1 MHSWC
6 HQMMME
12 VNAVLAPGVLHVAD
26 YRREQ
31 QHAVPPPGMSTLAQ
45 TNASWSANVEVCFQ
59 PNCRAAQKSLAALRD
74 LAMVK
79 RIAPIRVISF
89 FLLAAC
95 GAACQSESR
104 SADLLQGLEFDGSD
118 SHELQRQEMPTRS
131 SLPDAPSV
139 QPPTQA
145 EKFRTFI
152 DEARSPLTFG
162 AAGVNAGIM
171 RETELGRLTPGRQAS
186 LTALY
191 KGVLIQKESGAFF
204 GKYLYPSLL
213 KQDPRYYPSTSGSF
227 LGRATYAA
235 SRILITRN
243 DAGERTLNTSY
254 FLGVLTSVAIATAY
268 RPYWRRST
276 SATFKT
282 FGSTIGSDA
291 GINLLH
297 EFGPGIRQMVKVR
310 APKFVS
316 RIEERITNDQTL
328 RDVVTTPR

>member
-1 MHSWC
+1 
-6 HQMMME
+6 
-12 VNAVLAPGVLHVAD
+12 
-26 YRREQ
+26 
-31 QHAVPPPGMSTLAQ
+31 MS
-45 TNASWSANVEVCFQ
+45 
-59 PNCRAAQKSLAALRD
+59 
-74 LAMVK
+74 
-79 RIAPIRVISF
+79 
-89 FLLAAC
+89 FLLLATCIAS
-95 GAACQSESR
+95 CQSER
-104 SADLLQGLEFDGSD
+104 PSAGLIQGLEFDGAD
-118 SHELQRQEMPTRS
+118 SHELQRQELRRWK

-162 AAGVNAGIM
+162 AAGINAGIM
-171 RETELGRLTPGRQAS
+171 RETELGRLSSGRQAS

-191 KGVLIQKESGAFF
+191 KGALIQKESSAFF
-204 GKYLYPSLL
+204 GKYLYPALL
-213 KQDPRYYPSTSGSF
+213 KQDPRYHPSSSRSF

-235 SRILITRN
+235 SRLLITRN
-243 DAGERTLNTSY
+243 DSGKRTLNTSY
-254 FLGVLTSVAIATAY
+254 FLGVLTSVAISTAY

-297 EFGPGIRQMVKVR
+297 EFGPGIRQMVMGR

-316 RIEERITNDQTL
+316 RIEERINNDQTP
-328 RDVVTTPR
+328 REVVSTPAT